1 MEVLEIST
9 KNQNNEANSTANQ
22 NEDLAQIINQFF
34 NTLKDKNGDIKEPKD
49 WDNLDIF
56 DINELERIKNTPEYI
71 IEKIKIHIKDFLTL
85 NEYFYNL
92 RKAQNIN
99 ANDNAANFLSS
110 KKNEKKKTIGFESQ
124 NTNNDEKKQTGKE
137 ENNIKNETKGNN
149 NSIESNKN
157 VSENLNH
164 YHSISSND
172 NENQS
177 NFSINFNNESN
188 NSGNGKEKEKDN
200 KEIKEMDIFKFKF
213 LKQKLN
219 LEDEENLSGKTYE
232 EYVRKTIKLMFLLA
246 VKKLY
251 SFKNPKNIDIFDIQ
265 HFYMNL
271 VQSGFLQE
279 IDIPLINLNFKENK
293 CFEADI
299 VFELTNKELKYFVN
313 KFTKKIFFEEYLFK
327 EKEGEKITLFVEI
340 AKNIIS
346 QGKEK
351 MEQINKYIEIINI
364 MNLAIKNIVVN
375 NGEYIKICNEYKCSA
390 GTKKKFCLITDGNFD
405 ELKFV
410 LNDIIKGL
418 LVKYSNEKDLS
429 KIKAIIREKLNSQP
443 NMFVDVINK
452 ESLIDNIY
460 YVFQLVCKLRIY
472 NINFC
477 IIYIGEICENNS
489 EKLLEYL
496 NQAEYLNDKGK
507 KFYES
512 VGKKNSYI
520 IKLKEIYNKIK
531 KEVKEFEKKCENNI
545 LFYKED
551 INKAFAEVDLNVI
564 DNKKF
569 ISSIKIPCYCYVL
582 RDNNEKNKKYENKI
596 LSKIKADYEFKVN
609 YSEYSFERLNNIFVL
624 AKKNINELFFVVVS
638 KEINLIDIIHLL
650 NIGNDNVCLI
660 LYGIKGQGAFFI
672 RDKFINKNNLERL
685 IKQLLNN
692 NMKLCQNRHTN
703 DEKLMPNNLL
713 NKIINDFKFIF
724 QTDLTINLNKIIE
737 KIKFE
742 ISEDKMKNLI
752 ASFDSVMELIGFAK
766 TKNDYLY
773 NKIKTTFTFNL
784 DELIKNILSR
794 YFYSILLYRSGV
806 NALKELENK
815 LLINLDNIQN

>member
-9 KNQNNEANSTANQ
+9 KNPTAEENSTTNQ
-22 NEDLAQIINQFF
+22 YEDLDQIINQFF

-56 DINELERIKNTPEYI
+56 DINDLEKIKNTPEYI

-85 NEYFYNL
+85 KDYFYNL
-92 RKAQNIN
+92 RKAQNIT
-99 ANDNAANFLSS
+99 ANDNTTIFESS
-110 KKNEKKKTIGFESQ
+110 LKNEKKKTIGFESQ

-157 VSENLNH
+157 SSENLNH
-164 YHSISSND
+164 YQSISSND

-251 SFKNPKNIDIFDIQ
+251 SFKNPKNIGVFDIQ

-279 IDIPLINLNFKENK
+279 IDIPLISLNFKENK

-418 LVKYSNEKDLS
+418 LEKYSNEKDLS
-429 KIKAIIREKLNSQP
+429 KIKAIIIEKLNSQP

-545 LFYKED
+545 VFYKED